1 MVHTPAELPECP
13 RTGRRYLINMFIA
26 SLAITIIGMIHTVFK
41 LSVKST
47 HVRRQ
52 FSQITELQSE
62 TSSAGRLMVAIEE
75 QCKEPKSELV
85 I

>member
-1 MVHTPAELPECP
+1 
-13 RTGRRYLINMFIA
+13 MFIA
-26 SLAITIIGMIHTVFK
+26 SLAITIIGMIAVFK
-41 LSVKST
+41 LSIRSIR
-47 HVRRQ
+47 VRQQ

-62 TSSAGRLMVAIEE
+62 ISSAGGSMVATEE

>member
-1 MVHTPAELPECP
+1 
-13 RTGRRYLINMFIA
+13 MFIA
-26 SLAITIIGMIHTVFK
+26 SLAITIIGMIAVFK
-41 LSVKST
+41 LSVRST
-47 HVRRQ
+47 RVRRQ

-62 TSSAGRLMVAIEE
+62 ISSAGGLMVAIEE